1 MGRFHPFN
9 HLDYKMQGNR
19 MSFVA
24 TGGLPL
30 HVYVAWH
37 AQSPT
42 NGYLGGE
49 KYQVTVT
56 AAVALIY
63 LHIANHRFAS
73 RG

>member
-9 HLDYKMQGNR
+9 RLDYRMQGNR

-24 TGGLPL
+24 TGGLAL
-30 HVYVAWH
+30 HVDVAWH

-49 KYQVTVT
+49 KYQVAVT

-63 LHIANHRFAS
+63 LHIANRRFAS